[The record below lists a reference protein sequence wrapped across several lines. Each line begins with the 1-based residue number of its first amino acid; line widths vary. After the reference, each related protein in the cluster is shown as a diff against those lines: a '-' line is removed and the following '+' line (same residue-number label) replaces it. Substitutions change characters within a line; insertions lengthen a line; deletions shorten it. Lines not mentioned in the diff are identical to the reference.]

1 MKHKNNQNIKTSQ
14 NIMKITVHDLLNQNA
29 LYTVIAIFFGFVVGG
44 IFLWSAGFS
53 PFEAYGK
60 LFSSVFSR
68 PKYLIWSVIYATP
81 LIFTGLSVAFSY
93 KMGVFNIGAEGQFV
107 VGSLAALCVGILVD
121 LPPLFHVILCL
132 LAAFAAGMIWS
143 FLVAVLRVRFGINE
157 VLSFIMFNWIAFYLS
172 NYIVNTESIHKVG
185 GGEAS
190 KDIRESA
197 RILLPQS
204 VQNILKNDK
213 ANYGIFLA
221 IIAAVAIWFI
231 LTKTTLGYRIQAV
244 GLNPHAARYGGINSD
259 KTMYIAMSLSGALAA
274 LGGAVQLMGNSM
286 RISQFAGQEGYGFQG
301 ITVALIAS
309 SHPIGCI
316 FTGSFYGA
324 MKYGGSKLNLID
336 APTEVIDI
344 IMGTIVLFI
353 AISHVFRYLIT
364 KRLQKKEDK

>member
-1 MKHKNNQNIKTSQ
+1 MKQKNNHNSVTSRSIVK
-14 NIMKITVHDLLNQNA
+14 NATHGLLHQNA
-29 LYTVIAIFFGFVVGG
+29 LYTIIAIFFGFIVGG
-44 IFLWSAGFS
+44 IFLLSAGIS
-53 PFEAYGK
+53 PIEAYSK
-60 LFSSVFSR
+60 LLNSVFSK

-107 VGSLAALCVGILVD
+107 VGTLAALCVGILVD
-121 LPPLFHVILCL
+121 APPVLHAILCM
-132 LAAFAAGMIWS
+132 LAAVIAGMIWS

-172 NYIVNTESIHKVG
+172 NYVINTEVIHKVG

-204 VQNILKNDK
+204 VQNILNNDK
-213 ANYGIFLA
+213 VNIGIFLA
-221 IIAAVAIWFI
+221 IIAAAGIWFI
-231 LTKTTLGYRIQAV
+231 LTKTTLGYKVQAV
-244 GLNPHAARYGGINSD
+244 GLNPHAAKYGGINSN

-274 LGGAVQLMGNSM
+274 MGGAVQLLGNSM
-286 RISQFAGQEGYGFQG
+286 RISQFAGQEGFGFQG

-316 FTGSFYGA
+316 FAGLFYGA

-364 KRLQKKEDK
+364 RGLKKKEDK

>member
-1 MKHKNNQNIKTSQ
+1 MKHKINQNNKISQ
-14 NIMKITVHDLLNQNA
+14 NIVKIRIQGLIYQNA
-29 LYTVIAIFFGFVVGG
+29 LYTIIAIFFGFLVGG

-53 PFEAYGK
+53 PLEAYAK

-81 LIFTGLSVAFSY
+81 LVFTGLSVAFSY

-121 LPPLFHVILCL
+121 APPVLHVLLCM
-132 LAAFAAGMIWS
+132 LAAIAAGMVWS

-172 NYIVNTESIHKVG
+172 NYVINTKIIHKVG

-204 VQNILKNDK
+204 VQSIFKSDK
-213 ANYGIFLA
+213 ANFGIILA
-221 IIAAVAIWFI
+221 IIVATAIWFI
-231 LTKTTLGYRIQAV
+231 LTKTTFGYRVQAV
-244 GLNPHAARYGGINSD
+244 GLNPHAAKYGGINSD
-259 KTMYIAMSLSGALAA
+259 KTMYTAMSLSGALAA

-286 RISQFAGQEGYGFQG
+286 RISQFAGQEGFGFQG

-316 FTGSFYGA
+316 FSGLFYGA

-336 APTEVIDI
+336 APTEVVDI

-364 KRLQKKEDK
+364 RRLKNKEDK

>member
-1 MKHKNNQNIKTSQ
+1 MKQKNNHNDKTTRNIVKNTTQ
-14 NIMKITVHDLLNQNA
+14 GLIHQNA
-29 LYTVIAIFFGFVVGG
+29 PYTIIAILFGFLVGG

-53 PFEAYGK
+53 PVEAYAK

-81 LIFTGLSVAFSY
+81 LVFTGLSVAFSY

-121 LPPLFHVILCL
+121 APPVLHVILCM
-132 LAAFAAGMIWS
+132 LAAAAAGMLWS
-143 FLVAVLRVRFGINE
+143 FVVAVLRVRFGINE

-172 NYIVNTESIHKVG
+172 NYVINTEIIHKVG

-204 VQNILKNDK
+204 VQNIFKSDK
-213 ANYGIFLA
+213 ANYGILLA

-231 LTKTTLGYRIQAV
+231 LTKTTLGYRVQAV
-244 GLNPHAARYGGINSD
+244 GLNPHASKYGGINSN

-286 RISQFAGQEGYGFQG
+286 RISQFAGQEGFGFQG

-316 FTGSFYGA
+316 FAGLFYGA

-336 APTEVIDI
+336 APTEIVDI

-353 AISHVFRYLIT
+353 AISHIFRYLVT
-364 KRLQKKEDK
+364 RRLKNKEDK

>member
-1 MKHKNNQNIKTSQ
+1 MKNIKNQ
-14 NIMKITVHDLLNQNA
+14 KISKILSVVKSSLLSLLHQNA
-29 LYTVIAIFFGFVVGG
+29 LYTVIAIIFGFVVGG

-53 PFEAYGK
+53 PFMAYEK

-68 PKYLIWSVIYATP
+68 PKYLLWSVIYASP

-93 KMGVFNIGAEGQFV
+93 KMGVFNIGAEGQFI
-107 VGSLAALCVGILVD
+107 VGSLAALCVGILFKM
-121 LPPLFHVILCL
+121 PPLLHVLLCL
-132 LAAFAAGMIWS
+132 LAAFAAGMLWS
-143 FLVAVLRVRFGINE
+143 FLVAILRVRFGINE
-157 VLSFIMFNWIAFYLS
+157 VLSFIMFNWIAFYFS
-172 NYIVNTESIHKVG
+172 NYVVNINAIHKVG

-190 KDIRESA
+190 KDINESA

-204 VQNILKNDK
+204 IAKALQSEK

-221 IIAAVAIWFI
+221 IIAAVIIWFI
-231 LTKTTLGYRIQAV
+231 LSKTTLGYRVKAV
-244 GLNPHAARYGGINSD
+244 GLNPNAARYGGINSN

-274 LGGAVQLMGNSM
+274 LGGAIQLMGNSM

-309 SHPIGCI
+309 SNPIGCI
-316 FTGSFYGA
+316 FAGLFYGA

-336 APTEVIDI
+336 APTEVVDI